1 LWEKLSEG
9 GEKEQCGWLKDKFG
23 VSWQIVPNVLGAML
37 QDRDAKKSE
46 RVMEALLQM
55 KKIDTQGLRKAYAG

>member
-1 LWEKLSEG
+1 
-9 GEKEQCGWLKDKFG
+9 
-23 VSWQIVPNVLGAML
+23 ML

-55 KKIDTQGLRKAYAG
+55 KKIDIQGLRKAYAG